1 MHVMGKYTWRIV
13 LFIWLLAGCVRP
25 EYRMTEGKIYGTYY
39 RVHYRAGADL
49 SGKILEEMERVNAS
63 LSMFDTASVVSG
75 LNRGTTDRVDTLFA
89 RMFRTACMVHRA
101 TDGAFDITVAPLVNA
116 WGFGYKQRMLPSEKQ
131 VDSLLA
137 FVGLEK
143 VCLEGER
150 LIRPEGLEIDA
161 SSIAKGLGV
170 DLAAEFLEQNGVEN
184 YLVDIGGEVRVKG
197 RNPRGTAWR
206 VGIDSPVE
214 HPEEGRQ
221 VRVVVSLAA
230 GSLATSGNYRNF
242 YLHEGKKYGHTIDP
256 RSGYP
261 VQQELLSATVYT
273 QSCMLADAY
282 ATAFMVLGLEKSRK
296 IAEGTPELEVCFIYD
311 EKGEERIWM
320 TDKFRIF
327 VCE

>member
-1 MHVMGKYTWRIV
+1 MKTNGWRMV
-13 LFIWLLAGCVRP
+13 LFIWVLAGCARP
-25 EYRMTEGKIYGTYY
+25 EYRTMEGNIYGTYY
-39 RVHYRAGADL
+39 RVRYQAAVDL
-49 SGKILEEMERVNAS
+49 SGEVLKQIEQVNAS

-75 LNRGTTDRVDTLFA
+75 LNRGTTDRVDSLFVK
-89 RMFRTACMVHRA
+89 MFRTAFLVHQA
-101 TDGAFDITVAPLVNA
+101 TNGAFDITVAPLVNA
-116 WGFGYKQRMLPSEKQ
+116 WGFGYKQRMLPSESQ
-131 VDSLLA
+131 VDSLLS

-143 VCLEGER
+143 MRLEGER
-150 LIRPEGLEIDA
+150 LIRPEGMEIDA

-170 DLAAEFLEQNGVEN
+170 DLAAECLEQNDVEN

-221 VRVVVSLAA
+221 VRVVVSLTA

-261 VQQELLSATVYT
+261 VQQELLSATVYA

-282 ATAFMVLGLEKSRK
+282 ATAFMVLGLEKSRA
-296 IAEGTPELEVCFIYD
+296 IAEGTPDLEVCFIYD

-320 TDKFRIF
+320 TDKFRTF